1 MNKYLNS
8 SLGVLLAL
16 SVSSC
21 STVQQSSA
29 GKAAKNTFASEDPC
43 SNNSRNKGMLIGAL
57 SGAALGYALG
67 DKKSSATLA
76 GGVLGLVVG
85 NVVGAEMDK
94 KRCALYKIAQQ
105 YNLQMEVKA
114 VNEQGIVIDSKATK
128 ESGASVGLAVNIG
141 EKGGQSHFTV
151 GSDKLTPKA
160 VEYFSAIADAY
171 NPQLFAN
178 NIQNVEER
186 AAYLKAAQDKKILL
200 VGHTDDM
207 GESQFN
213 KDLSERRARTVAT
226 FLKARGVPEYM
237 LYFQGAGES
246 LPRADNRTDSGRAEN
261 RRVEIVEIASDE
273 NFQKYLEARQPRHD
287 LYRPVSPSLVAKKS
301 VANADKSVSASGAAS
316 VKSTPPTS
324 KTTNQIKSVAT
335 GKQYTYGGQPLNTAN
350 AQVDLGWTIKEDAGF
365 SLFSQAYA
373 EDSVVLNSCER
384 DRPRAIGGVKSLGN
398 EKAYAT
404 TEYLP
409 GLYNTSWHDT
419 LNGNLVMLNHV
430 GILRDSASPSNSPE
444 LKIYANYNPKN
455 SKTAKPD
462 VLSSP
467 SVNTYRGSKGVLY
480 RVFAEGAGGIQC
492 MDVLLP
498 LQGGVQAKSG
508 QLLYSNSGNLYVAG
522 YKPKMIR

>member
-1 MNKYLNS
+1 MNKYLSS

-21 STVQQSSA
+21 STVQQSSV
-29 GKAAKNTFASEDPC
+29 GKAAKNTFASDDPC
-43 SNNSRNKGMLIGAL
+43 SNNSRNRGMLLGAL

-67 DKKSSATLA
+67 DKESSVALA

-85 NVVGAEMDK
+85 HAIGAEMDK
-94 KRCALYKIAQQ
+94 KRCDLYKISKQ
-105 YNLQMEVKA
+105 YNLQMEVKT
-114 VNEQGIVIDSKATK
+114 VNENGIVVDSKVSSNSDK
-128 ESGASVGLAVNIG
+128 PIGLTVNIG
-141 EKGGQSHFTV
+141 EKDGQSHFAT
-151 GSDKLTPKA
+151 GSDKLMPKA
-160 VEYFSAIADAY
+160 VEYFSAIADTY

-178 NIQNVEER
+178 NIQNAEER
-186 AAYLKAAQDKKILL
+186 AAYLKTAQEKKILL
-200 VGHTDDM
+200 VGHTDDT
-207 GESQFN
+207 GDSQFN
-213 KDLSERRARTVAT
+213 KDLSERRARTVAK
-226 FLKARGVPEYM
+226 FLKERGLPEYM

-246 LPRADNRTDSGRAEN
+246 LPRADNRTGIGRAEN
-261 RRVEIVEIASDE
+261 RRVEIVEIASEE
-273 NFQKYLEARQPRHD
+273 NFQKYLDARQPRHEF
-287 LYRPVSPSLVAKKS
+287 YRPVSPSLMAKKPA
-301 VANADKSVSASGAAS
+301 ANAHKSVGD
-316 VKSTPPTS
+316 VVSTNPISSIS
-324 KTTNQIKSVAT
+324 KTNPVKSVAT
-335 GKQYTYGGQPLNTAN
+335 GKQYTYGGQPFNTAN

-398 EKAYAT
+398 GKVYAT
-404 TEYLP
+404 TDYLP

-444 LKIYANYNPKN
+444 LKIYANYNSKN
-455 SKTAKPD
+455 SKTAKAD

-498 LQGGVQAKSG
+498 LQGGIQAKAG
-508 QLLYSNSGNLYVAG
+508 QLLYSNNGSLYIAG

>member
-1 MNKYLNS
+1 MNKYMAS
-8 SLGVLLAL
+8 SLGVFLAL
-16 SVSSC
+16 CTSSC
-21 STVQQSSA
+21 ATVKESEL
-29 GKAAKNTFASEDPC
+29 GKATKNTFANDNPC
-43 SNNSRNKGMLIGAL
+43 ANNSRNKGMLIGAL
-57 SGAALGYALG
+57 GGAALGYALG
-67 DKKSSATLA
+67 DKKSSAALA

-94 KRCALYKIAQQ
+94 KRCDLYKIAQQ
-105 YNLQMEVKA
+105 YNLKMEVKA
-114 VNEQGIVIDSKATK
+114 VNEQGMVIDSKVNK
-128 ESGASVGLAVNIG
+128 ESGASIGLAVNIG
-141 EKGGQSHFTV
+141 EKDGQSHFTV

-160 VEYFSAIADAY
+160 MEYFSAIADAY

-178 NIQNVEER
+178 NIQSVEER

-200 VGHTDDM
+200 VGHTDDT

-226 FLKARGVPEYM
+226 FLKARGVPEHM

-246 LPRADNRTDSGRAEN
+246 LPRADNRTDVGRAEN

-287 LYRPVSPSLVAKKS
+287 FYRPVSPSLVMKKS
-301 VANADKSVSASGAAS
+301 VANVDKSASGEAS

-324 KTTNQIKSVAT
+324 KTTKQVKSVVT
-335 GKQYTYGGQPLNTAN
+335 GKQYTYGGQPLSTAN
-350 AQVDLGWTIKEDAGF
+350 AQVDLGLAIKEGIGF
-365 SLFSQAYA
+365 SLFSQANA

-404 TEYLP
+404 TDYLP

-430 GILRDSASPSNSPE
+430 GVLRDSASPSNLPE

-455 SKTAKPD
+455 SRTAKPD

-467 SVNTYRGSKGVLY
+467 SVNIYRGSEGVLY

-508 QLLYSNSGNLYVAG
+508 QLLYGNSGSLHIAG

>member
-8 SLGVLLAL
+8 SFGVLLAL

-21 STVQQSSA
+21 STVQQSSV
-29 GKAAKNTFASEDPC
+29 GKAAKNTFANDNPC
-43 SNNSRNKGMLIGAL
+43 SNNSRNRGMLLGAL

-67 DKKSSATLA
+67 DKDSSAALA
-76 GGVLGLVVG
+76 GGILGLAVG
-85 NVVGAEMDK
+85 NLIGAEMDK
-94 KRCALYKIAQQ
+94 KRCDLYKISQQ
-105 YNLQMEVKA
+105 YNLQLEVKA
-114 VNEQGIVIDSKATK
+114 VNENGIVVDNKTSSKSDK
-128 ESGASVGLAVNIG
+128 PIGLTVNIG
-141 EKGGQSHFTV
+141 EKDGQSHFAV

-160 VEYFSAIADAY
+160 VEYFSAIADTY

-178 NIQNVEER
+178 NIQNIEER
-186 AAYLKAAQDKKILL
+186 AAYLKSAQAKKILL
-200 VGHTDDM
+200 VGHTDDT
-207 GESQFN
+207 GDSQFN
-213 KDLSERRARTVAT
+213 KDLSERRARTVAK
-226 FLKARGVPEYM
+226 FLQERGVPEYM

-246 LPRADNRTDSGRAEN
+246 LPKADNRTDTGRAEN
-261 RRVEIVEIASDE
+261 RRVEIVEIANEE
-273 NFQKYLEARQPRHD
+273 NFQKYLEARQPRHEF
-287 LYRPVSPSLVAKKS
+287 YRPVNTSLVAKKPAAD
-301 VANADKSVSASGAAS
+301 ANKNANGSG
-316 VKSTPPTS
+316 VVNKNSTLPTS
-324 KTTNQIKSVAT
+324 KATIPVKSVVT
-335 GKQYTYGGQPLNTAN
+335 GKQFTYGGQPLTTAN
-350 AQVDLGWTIKEDAGF
+350 AQVDLGLSIKEDAGF

-384 DRPRAIGGVKSLGN
+384 DRPRAIGDVKSLDS
-398 EKAYAT
+398 EKVYAT
-404 TEYLP
+404 TDYLP

-430 GILRDSASPSNSPE
+430 GVLRDSASPSNLPE

-455 SKTAKPD
+455 SKTAKAD

-498 LQGGVQAKSG
+498 LQGGIQAKSG
-508 QLLYSNSGNLYVAG
+508 QLLYSNGGSLYVAD